1 MCFSKRTL
9 FCRCGDDWY
18 GGDLDNEDKLPED
31 EEGNEYETVDL
42 AVCLNTCVEEGGK
55 ERYCWR
61 AGVMSSDDGGWRR
74 ELFVWTVLLCL
85 KETPLSRV
93 IVVREGMSVCE
104 DRVI

>member
-1 MCFSKRTL
+1 M
-9 FCRCGDDWY
+9 
-18 GGDLDNEDKLPED
+18 
-31 EEGNEYETVDL
+31 DL
-42 AVCLNTCVEEGGK
+42 AVCLNTYVEERGE